1 MFRLLRWPWAD
12 PTNVGSRCADQPDRG
27 PSKHWLTGL
36 AARLPQAALAAGAL
50 AAAVA
55 PTKFTWG

>member
-1 MFRLLRWPWAD
+1 MLRLLRWPWAD

-27 PSKHWLTGL
+27 PSKHWAAL

-55 PTKFTWG
+55 PDKFTWG